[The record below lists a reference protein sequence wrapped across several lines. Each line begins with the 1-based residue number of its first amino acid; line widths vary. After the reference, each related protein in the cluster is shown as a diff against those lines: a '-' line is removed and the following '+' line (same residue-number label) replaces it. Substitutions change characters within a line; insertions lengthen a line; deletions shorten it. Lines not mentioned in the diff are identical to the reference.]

1 MQQQKLD
8 EMEKALLDG
17 VVRKF
22 SNI

>member
-17 VVRKF
+17 VVHKS

>member
-17 VVRKF
+17 VVRKS